1 MNRRRAYLWGHMA
14 EFLALVMLFF
24 KGYHI
29 RCRRFKCSAGEVDI
43 IATKGNMMIF
53 VEVKARR
60 TFAEAAHALS
70 ITQKKRII
78 RAATW
83 YMSQQKKVREE
94 EFYRFDMVLV
104 SPWRWPSHI
113 KDAWQT

>member
-1 MNRRRAYLWGHMA
+1 MNRRRAYLWGHGA
-14 EFLALVMLFF
+14 EFLALVMLFV

-29 RCRRFKCSAGEVDI
+29 LCRRFKCPAGEVDI
-43 IATKGNMMIF
+43 IARKGNMMVFI
-53 VEVKARR
+53 EVKARR
-60 TFAEAAHALS
+60 TFADAAHALS
-70 ITQKKRII
+70 TAQKKRII

-83 YMSQQKKVREE
+83 YMSRQKKAGQETL
-94 EFYRFDMVLV
+94 YRFDMVLV